1 VPRRA
6 MIRRRGKRGRIWR
19 AEAPEAYE
27 ARTQLTSD
35 AQNLHF
41 VPVGRGAA
49 RQGSSGF
56 SFCVPQ
62 APSTLFRLTASKC

>member
-1 VPRRA
+1 MSGWETRRVSVGLRRQKVPRRA

-35 AQNLHF
+35 AQNLQF
-41 VPVGRGAA
+41 VQVG
-49 RQGSSGF
+49 
-56 SFCVPQ
+56 
-62 APSTLFRLTASKC
+62 